1 MELTNRPVPKP
12 IHFLHSFNFLPQPPQ
27 SKTSGQRGLSILRWA
42 MAKEAVRWVAM
53 ENDDD
58 DEESDSDDAKD
69 VD

>member
-1 MELTNRPVPKP
+1 
-12 IHFLHSFNFLPQPPQ
+12 
-27 SKTSGQRGLSILRWA
+27 